1 MKLSVLRAGSA
12 PSRAGLA
19 VGMLPAELVGEAQ
32 AAAGWSGP
40 GLLESFFDSARPT
53 GLSYWDLHGGLLVPT
68 VWLLT
73 AGMPS
78 LLRSSSEGSSKLTRT
93 ASFAFLGFILTIAV
107 LQAFV
112 WDSVGAEI
120 GIWQFNPEKTTG
132 LGASTLLPLEEVL
145 WLFHHVIKAALWQLK
160 IADFDLAKPGAPPAP
175 LPAAAMAGGNA
186 ALAALAVGGAAALLG
201 EYDSAKCVGLVAAF
215 FAPVLAICFNLGT
228 RYLRSH
234 WRLFAAG
241 WLAPGLWTVAIDCV
255 GQQQGVW
262 NFPGQ
267 YLTGISTLPDG
278 LLKLDIAAV
287 YLVSTL
293 AVTATGAIILAA
305 GDEFAARRAAAGEV
319 GEATLWDF
327 GLFLFEGALG
337 PEVRRQ
343 MERVRPAGVEWSY
356 EDAASPQPAVVE

>member
-215 FAPVLAICFNLGT
+215 FAPVLMIVFNLGG
-228 RYLRSH
+228 RYFLSH
-234 WRLFAAG
+234 WRLFLLVRCNHICNTPVTTPGNHTCKLTTSVTSVDHISIHTCQG
-241 WLAPGLWTVAIDCV
+241 WAPPGWWTVAIDCV

-262 NFPGQ
+262 SP
-267 YLTGISTLPDG
+267 
-278 LLKLDIAAV
+278 
-287 YLVSTL
+287 
-293 AVTATGAIILAA
+293 
-305 GDEFAARRAAAGEV
+305 RRALDWC
-319 GEATLWDF
+319 T
-327 GLFLFEGALG
+327 
-337 PEVRRQ
+337 
-343 MERVRPAGVEWSY
+343 
-356 EDAASPQPAVVE
+356 